1 MKKTSKKLKAKRHN
15 NMAKSPKGITL
26 VALVITII
34 VIIILSTLTISTVFR
49 RRWNNKEGSRSKK
62 YCGK

>member
-34 VIIILSTLTISTVFR
+34 VIIILSTVTISTVFR
-49 RRWNNKEGSRSKK
+49 R
-62 YCGK
+62 